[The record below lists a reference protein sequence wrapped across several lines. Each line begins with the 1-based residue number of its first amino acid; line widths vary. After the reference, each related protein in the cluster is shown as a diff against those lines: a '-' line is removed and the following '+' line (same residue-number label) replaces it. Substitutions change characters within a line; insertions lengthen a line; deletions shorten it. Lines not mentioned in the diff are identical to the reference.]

1 VNHRL
6 PKPYYDHA
14 GITIYHADCR
24 EILPHLPKVDLVL
37 TDPPYGIEI
46 ATNGRIGA
54 TGRNANG
61 HRLGTRAIKQYI
73 PVEWDSVP
81 LTRELADLFRHKSTN
96 QIIFGFNHFSD
107 ILPPT
112 KAVIVWDKK
121 LKNDWEDNFSDC
133 ELAWTSFNEP
143 ARLFRHMW
151 IGALRASEH
160 ATDAKQHPTQK
171 PVALMGWL
179 LGKHSRPGEL
189 ILDPFMG
196 SGTTLVAAKNLGRRA
211 IGIEIEEEYC
221 AIAVQRLAQEVLPLS
236 APEEPKPEQLVL
248 GLEATA

>member
-37 TDPPYGIEI
+37 TDPPYGIAHVSSYTCDTTTAQWMNSEI
-46 ATNGRIGA
+46 ANDRDESLRDFVLASTDSDFAVFGTIKGTAPHGTLA
-54 TGRNANG
+54 T
-61 HRLGTRAIKQYI
+61 L
-73 PVEWDSVP
+73 
-81 LTRELADLFRHKSTN
+81 
-96 QIIFGFNHFSD
+96 
-107 ILPPT
+107 
-112 KAVIVWDKK
+112 VWDKGPASGMGDLSIPFK
-121 LKNDWEDNFSDC
+121 LSF
-133 ELAWTSFNEP
+133 ELIFIGGCGWTGTRDEGVIKGC
-143 ARLFRHMW
+143 W
-151 IGALRASEH
+151 IVTRASMGRV
-160 ATDAKQHPTQK
+160 HPNEK
-171 PVALMGWL
+171 PEL
-179 LGKHSRPGEL
+179 LLSYLLRKHSAWM

-196 SGTTLVAAKNLGRRA
+196 SGTTLVAAKRLGRRA

-236 APEEPKPEQLVL
+236 APEEPKPEQLSL